1 MSHHIELNN
10 VRTKPR
16 FFVAAKRYLGVIVIL
31 PWPWKTTVFFL
42 LGAEKQLFSFC
53 WGLKNNYF
61 LFVGGWKTTIF
72 FLLGAEKQL
81 FSFCWGLKGWQTRG
95 RFWNSWHGYQKE
107 HIAINWFSDSVQVGI
122 FVAQHEPWIKMNE
135 NLLDMWLVTFT
146 AQKRKFSI
154 KDFFSKC
161 GQIRSFLRICSH
173 LLKKS
178 LKVY

>member
-31 PWPWKTTVFFL
+31 PWPWKTTV
-42 LGAEKQLFSFC
+42 
-53 WGLKNNYF
+53 
-61 LFVGGWKTTIF
+61 F